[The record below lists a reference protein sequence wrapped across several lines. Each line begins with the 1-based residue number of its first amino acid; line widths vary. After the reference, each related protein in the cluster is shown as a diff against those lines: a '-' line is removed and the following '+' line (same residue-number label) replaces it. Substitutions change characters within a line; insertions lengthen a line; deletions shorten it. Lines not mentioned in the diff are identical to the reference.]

1 MTIKVAAGL
10 LGVIAAAAVAGL
22 QAAEPRALP
31 AQAGAAAPD
40 PSRTFLDTNCIVCHN
55 STRLTANLALDAAAL
70 DPREAP
76 RRADVWEKVIRKLR
90 TGAMPPAGRPRPE
103 PGALTDFVSHLETTI
118 DAAAGRRPQV
128 GRPVAHRLNRTEYA
142 NAIRDLLG
150 LEVDAEELL
159 PPDDAGYGFDNIGDV
174 LTVSPMLLERYMS
187 AAGKVARLATGSA
200 RDAST
205 HVYSLSKYLRQH
217 DRMGEDLPFGTRGG
231 TAVRHTFPVTG
242 DYIVKLRLL
251 KNHRDQVRGMGQR
264 HELEVRLDGER
275 LQVFTVG
282 RSGTEDPTTPQP
294 LDRTQYLLHADE
306 GLDVRVRTTAG
317 PHLVS
322 AAFLAKPS
330 VPEGP
335 LQPTLSV
342 ASYGFSAD
350 LAVDA
355 AEEPALWT
363 VHIEGPLDA
372 GSPSEPGLRDTASG
386 RRLFVCEPAA
396 ASEERP
402 CAREIFSRLVR
413 RAFRRPITDTDLD
426 TLLAFFDEGRTR
438 GGFEAGVEFA
448 LRKVLV
454 SPEFLFRIE
463 RDPPDAAPGSAY
475 RLSDL
480 EIASRL
486 SFFLW
491 SSIPDDE
498 LLDLAER
505 GRLTDAAVLE
515 RQVARML
522 ADPRAAALVRN
533 FAGQWLYL
541 RNMQLV
547 MPDPQ
552 TFPEFDDN
560 LRDAFQRET
569 ELFLVSQLR
578 EDRSVLELLQADYT
592 FLNERLARHYGVPGI
607 YGSHFRRVQLTDDAR
622 RGLLGQGSIL
632 TVTSYANRTSPV
644 LRGKWLLDNLLG
656 APPPP
661 PPADIPAL
669 KEIGE
674 DGVPPSSVR
683 ERLEL
688 HRRNPVCA
696 SCHAQM
702 DPLGFALENFDA
714 IGKWR
719 ETGAGGAPI
728 DASAVL
734 PNGAAIAGPRELAR
748 VFVEQPERF
757 ASTVVE
763 KLLTYAVGRGVEYY
777 DAPTVRAIV
786 RAAAPDDYRWSSLIA
801 GIATSAPFQMRMS
814 DGAAGDT
821 RRAQ

>member
-1 MTIKVAAGL
+1 M
-10 LGVIAAAAVAGL
+10 
-22 QAAEPRALP
+22 
-31 AQAGAAAPD
+31 
-40 PSRTFLDTNCIVCHN
+40 
-55 STRLTANLALDAAAL
+55 
-70 DPREAP
+70 
-76 RRADVWEKVIRKLR
+76 
-90 TGAMPPAGRPRPE
+90 
-103 PGALTDFVSHLETTI
+103 
-118 DAAAGRRPQV
+118 
-128 GRPVAHRLNRTEYA
+128 
-142 NAIRDLLG
+142 
-150 LEVDAEELL
+150 
-159 PPDDAGYGFDNIGDV
+159 
-174 LTVSPMLLERYMS
+174 
-187 AAGKVARLATGSA
+187 
-200 RDAST
+200 
-205 HVYSLSKYLRQH
+205 
-217 DRMGEDLPFGTRGG
+217 
-231 TAVRHTFPVTG
+231 
-242 DYIVKLRLL
+242 
-251 KNHRDQVRGMGQR
+251 
-264 HELEVRLDGER
+264 
-275 LQVFTVG
+275 
-282 RSGTEDPTTPQP
+282 
-294 LDRTQYLLHADE
+294 
-306 GLDVRVRTTAG
+306 
-317 PHLVS
+317 
-322 AAFLAKPS
+322 
-330 VPEGP
+330 
-335 LQPTLSV
+335 
-342 ASYGFSAD
+342 
-350 LAVDA
+350 
-355 AEEPALWT
+355 
-363 VHIEGPLDA
+363 
-372 GSPSEPGLRDTASG
+372 
-386 RRLFVCEPAA
+386 
-396 ASEERP
+396 
-402 CAREIFSRLVR
+402 
-413 RAFRRPITDTDLD
+413 
-426 TLLAFFDEGRTR
+426 
-438 GGFEAGVEFA
+438 
-448 LRKVLV
+448 
-454 SPEFLFRIE
+454 
-463 RDPPDAAPGSAY
+463 
-475 RLSDL
+475 
-480 EIASRL
+480 
-486 SFFLW
+486 
-491 SSIPDDE
+491 
-498 LLDLAER
+498 LDLAER

-578 EDRSVLELLQADYT
+578 EDRSVLELLEADYT

-734 PNGAAIAGPRELAR
+734 PNGATIAGPRELAR
-748 VFVEQPERF
+748 VFVEQPDRF

-786 RAAAPDDYRWSSLIA
+786 RAAVPDDYRWSSLIT

-814 DGAAGDT
+814 DGAADDT

>member
-251 KNHRDQVRGMGQR
+251 KNHRDQIRGMASATSSRSGSTVNDCRSSPSDGPAPKIRQR
-264 HELEVRLDGER
+264 RSR
-275 LQVFTVG
+275 WTG
-282 RSGTEDPTTPQP
+282 RSTSCMPT
-294 LDRTQYLLHADE
+294 
-306 GLDVRVRTTAG
+306 
-317 PHLVS
+317 
-322 AAFLAKPS
+322 
-330 VPEGP
+330 
-335 LQPTLSV
+335 
-342 ASYGFSAD
+342 
-350 LAVDA
+350 
-355 AEEPALWT
+355 
-363 VHIEGPLDA
+363 
-372 GSPSEPGLRDTASG
+372 RDSTCVCG
-386 RRLFVCEPAA
+386 RRRGHIWCRPRSWRNRPCRKGRCSRRCRSRATGSALTWRSMRRKNLPCGPCTSRGRSTRGPRRSPVSETPRAGGASSSASRRQPARNA
-396 ASEERP
+396 P
-402 CAREIFSRLVR
+402 CAREIFSRLAR

-463 RDPPDAAPGSAY
+463 RDPPHAP
-475 RLSDL
+475 R
-480 EIASRL
+480 
-486 SFFLW
+486 
-491 SSIPDDE
+491 
-498 LLDLAER
+498 
-505 GRLTDAAVLE
+505 
-515 RQVARML
+515 
-522 ADPRAAALVRN
+522 
-533 FAGQWLYL
+533 
-541 RNMQLV
+541 
-547 MPDPQ
+547 
-552 TFPEFDDN
+552 
-560 LRDAFQRET
+560 
-569 ELFLVSQLR
+569 
-578 EDRSVLELLQADYT
+578 
-592 FLNERLARHYGVPGI
+592 
-607 YGSHFRRVQLTDDAR
+607 
-622 RGLLGQGSIL
+622 
-632 TVTSYANRTSPV
+632 
-644 LRGKWLLDNLLG
+644 
-656 APPPP
+656 
-661 PPADIPAL
+661 
-669 KEIGE
+669 
-674 DGVPPSSVR
+674 
-683 ERLEL
+683 
-688 HRRNPVCA
+688 
-696 SCHAQM
+696 
-702 DPLGFALENFDA
+702 
-714 IGKWR
+714 
-719 ETGAGGAPI
+719 GAPI
-728 DASAVL
+728 
-734 PNGAAIAGPRELAR
+734 G
-748 VFVEQPERF
+748 
-757 ASTVVE
+757 
-763 KLLTYAVGRGVEYY
+763 
-777 DAPTVRAIV
+777 
-786 RAAAPDDYRWSSLIA
+786 
-801 GIATSAPFQMRMS
+801 
-814 DGAAGDT
+814 
-821 RRAQ
+821 